1 MAIKHNVKKQPLAQE
16 SPNGILDNGGR
27 RKKNH
32 SVLALFV
39 IYYQHPLLETHSQE
53 LDGLRRPD
61 LSVFPK
67 AKLNRDRKILKKFQ
81 SLAFTKGIIK
91 MQHNYKKKKKRLNI

>member
-1 MAIKHNVKKQPLAQE
+1 MSRSSHWLRNHLMVYWTV
-16 SPNGILDNGGR
+16 GGR

-53 LDGLRRPD
+53 LDVLRRPD

-67 AKLNRDRKILKKFQ
+67 AKLNKVQKNSQEVQNSCF
-81 SLAFTKGIIK
+81 
-91 MQHNYKKKKKRLNI
+91 YKRSN